1 MSDAHWALAIVIIAV
16 QLQELCTVRRMDS
29 KKVGAPMERNRAK
42 NEQINADSS
51 FLIQLLTYVQFVC
64 CKSENR
70 SSHWNK

>member
-1 MSDAHWALAIVIIAV
+1 
-16 QLQELCTVRRMDS
+16 
-29 KKVGAPMERNRAK
+29 MERNRAK